1 MIRYTSTCSN
11 TRFNNILCDV
21 VSLLDLVLRGFTSLI
36 VIRLPLLL
44 I

>member
-21 VSLLDLVLRGFTSLI
+21 VSLLDL
-36 VIRLPLLL
+36 LLCMVEEWL
-44 I
+44 YKSYLN